1 MTDIHND
8 DCICEQEVK
17 KVSKKK
23 EVKSILQSSI
33 YDKSLI
39 LPSQIAKTSPKAIV
53 STCKGVQPF
62 KLEDMEIER
71 VLVEY
76 RIKGLSS
83 NKPRIS
89 SNKPMEP
96 PKRLGVCEGLKL
108 AGFSADWTK
117 EKVAKLIATP
127 DGAQI
132 LKKVDK
138 QYRELTGKSA
148 LSEKDIVS
156 CYPNYLKKEKR
167 NVELLLELDAD
178 ENILSVSEKN
188 MEEQKVKTDSKSK
201 KSKKTKLVKS

>member
-1 MTDIHND
+1 MTDIHDD

-17 KVSKKK
+17 KVSRKISTGT
-23 EVKSILQSSI
+23 KSILQRSI

-39 LPSQIAKTSPKAIV
+39 SPSQMAKTTPKAIV
-53 STCKGVQPF
+53 SSCKGVQPF
-62 KLEDMEIER
+62 KLEDMEIEK

-76 RIKGLSS
+76 RIKGTPRVSS
-83 NKPRIS
+83 ITPRIES
-89 SNKPMEP
+89 KITMAP
-96 PKRLGVCEGLKL
+96 PKRLDICEGLKL

-117 EKVAKLIATP
+117 EKVAKLMNTP
-127 DGAQI
+127 DGELL
-132 LKKVDK
+132 LKNVDK

-167 NVELLLELDAD
+167 NVELLVELDSD

-188 MEEQKVKTDSKSK
+188 ETKKPVKSKSK
-201 KSKKTKLVKS
+201 FNL